1 MTAAVSVPPDSLSNG
16 PTGGLF
22 CHPAVVAKH
31 ANKTVALVNLTRP
44 KCVLESTPNNS
55 SLTEIHNQLVQEE
68 VRPMDN
74 ELNNESPNEIMAEAP
89 KRENPVAK
97 NKQDIMAEIPPD
109 SGSAKIAIK
118 HQVQNV
124 DQQDQLY

>member
-1 MTAAVSVPPDSLSNG
+1 
-16 PTGGLF
+16 
-22 CHPAVVAKH
+22 
-31 ANKTVALVNLTRP
+31 
-44 KCVLESTPNNS
+44 
-55 SLTEIHNQLVQEE
+55 
-68 VRPMDN
+68 MDN